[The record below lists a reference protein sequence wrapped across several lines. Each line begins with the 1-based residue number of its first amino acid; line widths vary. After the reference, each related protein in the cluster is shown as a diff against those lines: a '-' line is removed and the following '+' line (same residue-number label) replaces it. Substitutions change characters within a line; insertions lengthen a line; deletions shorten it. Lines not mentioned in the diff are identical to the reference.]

1 MKKYFALLL
10 ALLLCCGCAALAE
23 ASDKTFQFRDLAWGA
38 SYDEINAQV
47 GLGALNEESASHSVA
62 SVLYGGEDIALERG
76 VDFYAWYTADAV
88 ADVGK
93 VAGYEVENIR
103 LSFSA
108 VPNAAGEITGEPA
121 DTALYLARYD
131 LSCSDWKAAFES
143 LAGKLTRLYGDVDL
157 TIDDDPDFP
166 VDVWYGAEGTMISL
180 RKYNSTQLEL
190 RYASGDGD
198 ALRLTAMEMN
208 VAGL

>member
-1 MKKYFALLL
+1 MKRMAALLL

-23 ASDKTFQFRDLAWGA
+23 VSDKTFQFRDLAWGA
-38 SYDEINAQV
+38 SYEEINAQV
-47 GLGALNEESASHSVA
+47 GLNTLNKNTPHSVA
-62 SVLYGGEDIALERG
+62 FMMYGGEDITFEED
-76 VDFYAWYTADAV
+76 VDFYASYSADALG
-88 ADVGK
+88 DVGK
-93 VAGYEVENIR
+93 VAGYAVDGIY
-103 LSFSA
+103 LFFSA
-108 VPNAAGEITGEPA
+108 VPDGSDAITGEAA

-131 LSCSDWKAAFES
+131 LRCNDWKAAFES

-157 TIDDDPDFP
+157 AINDDPDYP

-180 RKYNSTQLEL
+180 RKYNGAQLEL

-198 ALRLTAMEMN
+198 ALRLAAMEAN